1 MPTKRKAVAE
11 KSPSFEH
18 RTSSRKT
25 RRADLAGAST
35 LRVSLRTCSKKGKM
49 PEESGNVVCN
59 ANEDVKVEA
68 ESLIL
73 CIMHKLKM
81 FPRIDYNI
89 ALIYFKIEEVGF
101 IMPIDV
107 QQQALLILLSGHD
120 YILHAQVN
128 LWS

>member
-1 MPTKRKAVAE
+1 
-11 KSPSFEH
+11 
-18 RTSSRKT
+18 
-25 RRADLAGAST
+25 
-35 LRVSLRTCSKKGKM
+35 M

-81 FPRIDYNI
+81 FPRIDYII
-89 ALIYFKIEEVGF
+89 ALICFKIEKVGF
-101 IMPIDV
+101 IVPTNV
-107 QQQALLILLSGHD
+107 QQQTLSILLSGHD

>member
-1 MPTKRKAVAE
+1 MPTKCKAAAE
-11 KSPSFEH
+11 ESPSFEH